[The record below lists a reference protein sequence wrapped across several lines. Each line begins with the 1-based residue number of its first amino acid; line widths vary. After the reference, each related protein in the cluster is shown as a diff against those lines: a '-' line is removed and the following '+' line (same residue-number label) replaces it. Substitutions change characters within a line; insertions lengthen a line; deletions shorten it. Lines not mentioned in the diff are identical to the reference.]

1 MNNAIERSNRSHCL
15 RIWENLGQESDT
27 ATTGPKCERE
37 RERRLELRQIRVV
50 LERESRNS

>member
-37 RERRLELRQIRVV
+37 REEIGAQTNKSSVG
-50 LERESRNS
+50 ERE